1 MSENKHD
8 EQRVLKPSEVR
19 DYEGET
25 IDVGEEKKDNCNH
38 ERSEQNYYTQPQGTF
53 KVYQTSSSCMGALL
67 ILLIILVALVFFLP
81 LGLFLLGVAVIVGL
95 IKKIFS

>member
-38 ERSEQNYYTQPQGTF
+38 ERSEENYYTQSQGTF
-53 KVYQTSSSCMGALL
+53 KVYQTGNSCVGILVV
-67 ILLIILVALVFFLP
+67 LLIIIIALVFFLP

-95 IKKIFS
+95 IKKILS